1 MRVLHR
7 PNATDQHK
15 AIQGFSKGKPE
26 FTFLHLDHCALNLD
40 VFIMFQRGQSG
51 VRLLKRYIIMS
62 NANQNTNPF
71 LAVEMAGKD
80 VAIAQQDA
88 ARSVMSVAV
97 ETIKKNVHT
106 KEDAKAFLTGYAD
119 QIATTNKDSVKSL
132 KSRMAR
138 IVKVLIVSDD
148 KLNEFHKLSKPADGQ
163 KLIAKLSK
171 KCDGL
176 KPLYD
181 ALAIPS
187 AEPVTGEGDGEGDS
201 ESEPTEKDAKDLATL
216 WSTFYGDAMTNGHTK
231 DDINAF
237 VATVLAS

>member
-1 MRVLHR
+1 
-7 PNATDQHK
+7 
-15 AIQGFSKGKPE
+15 
-26 FTFLHLDHCALNLD
+26 
-40 VFIMFQRGQSG
+40 
-51 VRLLKRYIIMS
+51 
-62 NANQNTNPF
+62 
-71 LAVEMAGKD
+71 
-80 VAIAQQDA
+80 
-88 ARSVMSVAV
+88 MSVAI

-138 IVKVLIVSDD
+138 IVKVLIVSDE
-148 KLNEFHKLSKPADGQ
+148 KLNEYHKLSKPLDGQ

-187 AEPVTGEGDGEGDS
+187 AEPVTGESDS
-201 ESEPTEKDAKDLATL
+201 EGEPTDADKESLIEITIDYIKRARK
-216 WSTFYGDAMTNGHTK
+216 NGYTT
-231 DDINAF
+231 DDIMTTLTAELVTNQ
-237 VATVLAS
+237 

>member
-1 MRVLHR
+1 MLW
-7 PNATDQHK
+7 QY
-15 AIQGFSKGKPE
+15 
-26 FTFLHLDHCALNLD
+26 FL
-40 VFIMFQRGQSG
+40 
-51 VRLLKRYIIMS
+51 LLIKVIVMS
-62 NANQNTNPF
+62 NSNQNTNPF

-88 ARSVMSVAV
+88 ARSVMAVAV

-106 KEDAKAFLTGYAD
+106 KEDAKAFLTGYAE

-148 KLNEFHKLSKPADGQ
+148 KLNEYHKLSKPADGQ

-187 AEPVTGEGDGEGDS
+187 AEPVTGEGDS
-201 ESEPTEKDAKDLATL
+201 ETETEPTDADKKTL
-216 WSTFYGDAMTNGHTK
+216 PEIFADAMKQARHHGYTT
-231 DDINAF
+231 DEI
-237 VATVLAS
+237 VAELQYMQIDLTS

>member
-1 MRVLHR
+1 
-7 PNATDQHK
+7 
-15 AIQGFSKGKPE
+15 
-26 FTFLHLDHCALNLD
+26 
-40 VFIMFQRGQSG
+40 
-51 VRLLKRYIIMS
+51 MS
-62 NANQNTNPF
+62 NSNQNTNPF

-88 ARSVMSVAV
+88 ARSVMTVAI

-138 IVKVLIVSDD
+138 SVKVLIVSDE
-148 KLNEFHKLSKPADGQ
+148 KLNEYHKLSKPADGQ

-187 AEPVTGEGDGEGDS
+187 AEPVTGEGDS
-201 ESEPTEKDAKDLATL
+201 ESEPTDDNKESLIEITIDYLKRARK
-216 WSTFYGDAMTNGHTK
+216 NGYTT
-231 DDINAF
+231 DDIMTAITAEL
-237 VATVLAS
+237 VANQ

>member
-1 MRVLHR
+1 
-7 PNATDQHK
+7 
-15 AIQGFSKGKPE
+15 
-26 FTFLHLDHCALNLD
+26 
-40 VFIMFQRGQSG
+40 
-51 VRLLKRYIIMS
+51 MS
-62 NANQNTNPF
+62 NSNQNTNPF
-71 LAVEMAGKD
+71 LSVEMAGKD

-88 ARSVMSVAV
+88 ARSVMAVAV

-138 IVKVLIVSDD
+138 IVKVLIVSDE

-187 AEPVTGEGDGEGDS
+187 AEPVTSEGDS
-201 ESEPTEKDAKDLATL
+201 EGEPTDADKKTLPEIFAEAMKQARHHGYTTDEIVAELQYMQIDLT
-216 WSTFYGDAMTNGHTK
+216 S
-231 DDINAF
+231 
-237 VATVLAS
+237 

>member
-1 MRVLHR
+1 MVV
-7 PNATDQHK
+7 
-15 AIQGFSKGKPE
+15 FSTVNK
-26 FTFLHLDHCALNLD
+26 
-40 VFIMFQRGQSG
+40 
-51 VRLLKRYIIMS
+51 RLLVMS
-62 NANQNTNPF
+62 NSNQNTNPF
-71 LAVEMAGKD
+71 LSVEMAGKD

-138 IVKVLIVSDD
+138 IVKVLIVSDE

-187 AEPVTGEGDGEGDS
+187 AEPVTSEGDS
-201 ESEPTEKDAKDLATL
+201 EDDSETGTNDTHDALQAWWEQCQKIGHSDKFGLTNDEMLAYIARL
-216 WSTFYGDAMTNGHTK
+216 IS
-231 DDINAF
+231 
-237 VATVLAS
+237 

>member
-1 MRVLHR
+1 
-7 PNATDQHK
+7 
-15 AIQGFSKGKPE
+15 
-26 FTFLHLDHCALNLD
+26 
-40 VFIMFQRGQSG
+40 
-51 VRLLKRYIIMS
+51 MS
-62 NANQNTNPF
+62 NSNQNTNPF
-71 LAVEMAGKD
+71 LSVEMAGKD

-138 IVKVLIVSDD
+138 IVKVLIVSDE
-148 KLNEFHKLSKPADGQ
+148 KLNEYHKLSKPLDGQ

-187 AEPVTGEGDGEGDS
+187 AEPVTGEGDGE
-201 ESEPTEKDAKDLATL
+201 SEPTDKNKRPLPEIFANATKEARENGYTTDEIVAELSYLQIDLT
-216 WSTFYGDAMTNGHTK
+216 S
-231 DDINAF
+231 
-237 VATVLAS
+237 

>member
-26 FTFLHLDHCALNLD
+26 FTFLHLDRCALNLD

>member
-1 MRVLHR
+1 
-7 PNATDQHK
+7 
-15 AIQGFSKGKPE
+15 
-26 FTFLHLDHCALNLD
+26 
-40 VFIMFQRGQSG
+40 
-51 VRLLKRYIIMS
+51 MS

-80 VAIAQQDA
+80 VAVAQQDA
-88 ARSVMSVAV
+88 SKLVMSIAV

-138 IVKVLIVSDD
+138 IVKVLIVSDE
-148 KLNEFHKLSKPADGQ
+148 KLNEYHKLSKPVDGQ

-187 AEPVTGEGDGEGDS
+187 AEPVTGEGES
-201 ESEPTEKDAKDLATL
+201 ESEPTDADKESLIEITIDYIKRARK
-216 WSTFYGDAMTNGHTK
+216 NGYTT
-231 DDINAF
+231 DDIMTTLTAELVTNQ
-237 VATVLAS
+237 

>member
-1 MRVLHR
+1 
-7 PNATDQHK
+7 
-15 AIQGFSKGKPE
+15 
-26 FTFLHLDHCALNLD
+26 
-40 VFIMFQRGQSG
+40 
-51 VRLLKRYIIMS
+51 MS
-62 NANQNTNPF
+62 NSNQNTNPF
-71 LAVEMAGKD
+71 LSVEMAGKD

-88 ARSVMSVAV
+88 ARSVMAVAV

-138 IVKVLIVSDD
+138 IVKVLFVSDE
-148 KLNEFHKLSKPADGQ
+148 KLNEYHKLSKPVDGQ

-187 AEPVTGEGDGEGDS
+187 AEPVTSEGDS
-201 ESEPTEKDAKDLATL
+201 EGEPTDAGKESLIEITIDYIKRARK
-216 WSTFYGDAMTNGHTK
+216 NGYTT
-231 DDINAF
+231 DDIMTTLTAELVTNQ
-237 VATVLAS
+237 

>member
-1 MRVLHR
+1 
-7 PNATDQHK
+7 
-15 AIQGFSKGKPE
+15 
-26 FTFLHLDHCALNLD
+26 
-40 VFIMFQRGQSG
+40 
-51 VRLLKRYIIMS
+51 MS
-62 NANQNTNPF
+62 NSNQNTNPF

-88 ARSVMSVAV
+88 ARSVMSVAI

-187 AEPVTGEGDGEGDS
+187 ADTVTGEGDGEGDS

-216 WSTFYGDAMTNGHTK
+216 WSTFIGDAMTNGHTK

>member
-1 MRVLHR
+1 
-7 PNATDQHK
+7 
-15 AIQGFSKGKPE
+15 
-26 FTFLHLDHCALNLD
+26 
-40 VFIMFQRGQSG
+40 
-51 VRLLKRYIIMS
+51 MS

-88 ARSVMSVAV
+88 ARSVMAVAV

-138 IVKVLIVSDD
+138 IVKVLIVSDE
-148 KLNEFHKLSKPADGQ
+148 KLNEFHKLSKPVDGQ

-187 AEPVTGEGDGEGDS
+187 ADPVTGEGDSEDDS
-201 ESEPTEKDAKDLATL
+201 ETGTNDTHDALQAWWEQCQKIGHSDKFGLTNDEMLAYIARL
-216 WSTFYGDAMTNGHTK
+216 IS
-231 DDINAF
+231 
-237 VATVLAS
+237 

>member
-1 MRVLHR
+1 MVV
-7 PNATDQHK
+7 
-15 AIQGFSKGKPE
+15 FSTVNK
-26 FTFLHLDHCALNLD
+26 
-40 VFIMFQRGQSG
+40 
-51 VRLLKRYIIMS
+51 RLLVMS
-62 NANQNTNPF
+62 NSNQNTNPF

-80 VAIAQQDA
+80 VAIAQQNA
-88 ARSVMSVAV
+88 ARSVMSVAI

-138 IVKVLIVSDD
+138 IVKVLIVSDE
-148 KLNEFHKLSKPADGQ
+148 KLNEYHKLAKPADGQ
-163 KLIAKLSK
+163 KLIEKLSK

-187 AEPVTGEGDGEGDS
+187 AEPVTGEGDGEGDNG
-201 ESEPTEKDAKDLATL
+201 SEPTDAEKESLTEITIDYIKRARKNGYTTDEMIATL
-216 WSTFYGDAMTNGHTK
+216 TAEL
-231 DDINAF
+231 
-237 VATVLAS
+237 VANQ

>member
-1 MRVLHR
+1 
-7 PNATDQHK
+7 
-15 AIQGFSKGKPE
+15 
-26 FTFLHLDHCALNLD
+26 
-40 VFIMFQRGQSG
+40 
-51 VRLLKRYIIMS
+51 MS
-62 NANQNTNPF
+62 NSNQNTNPF

-88 ARSVMSVAV
+88 ARSVMTVAI

-138 IVKVLIVSDD
+138 IVKVLIVSDE
-148 KLNEFHKLSKPADGQ
+148 KLNEYHKLSKPADGQ

-187 AEPVTGEGDGEGDS
+187 AEPVTGEGDS
-201 ESEPTEKDAKDLATL
+201 ESEPTDDNKESLIEITIDYLKRARK
-216 WSTFYGDAMTNGHTK
+216 NGYTT
-231 DDINAF
+231 DDIMTAITAEL
-237 VATVLAS
+237 VANQ

>member
-1 MRVLHR
+1 
-7 PNATDQHK
+7 
-15 AIQGFSKGKPE
+15 
-26 FTFLHLDHCALNLD
+26 
-40 VFIMFQRGQSG
+40 
-51 VRLLKRYIIMS
+51 MS
-62 NANQNTNPF
+62 NSNQNTNPF

-88 ARSVMSVAV
+88 ARSVMAVAV

-106 KEDAKAFLTGYAD
+106 KEDAKAFLTGYAE

-138 IVKVLIVSDD
+138 IVKVLIVSDE
-148 KLNEFHKLSKPADGQ
+148 KLNEYHKLSKPADGQ

-187 AEPVTGEGDGEGDS
+187 AEPVTGEGDS
-201 ESEPTEKDAKDLATL
+201 ETETEPTDADKKTL
-216 WSTFYGDAMTNGHTK
+216 PEIFADAMKQARHHGYTT
-231 DDINAF
+231 DEI
-237 VATVLAS
+237 VAELQYMQIDLTS

>member
-1 MRVLHR
+1 
-7 PNATDQHK
+7 
-15 AIQGFSKGKPE
+15 
-26 FTFLHLDHCALNLD
+26 
-40 VFIMFQRGQSG
+40 
-51 VRLLKRYIIMS
+51 MS
-62 NANQNTNPF
+62 NSNQNTNPF
-71 LAVEMAGKD
+71 LSVEMAGKD

-88 ARSVMSVAV
+88 ARSVMAVAV

-148 KLNEFHKLSKPADGQ
+148 KLNEYHKLSKPVDGQ

-187 AEPVTGEGDGEGDS
+187 AEPVTSEGDS
-201 ESEPTEKDAKDLATL
+201 EDDNGSEPTDADKKSLPEIFAEAMKQARHHGYTTQEIMNHLA
-216 WSTFYGDAMTNGHTK
+216 
-231 DDINAF
+231 DISIEL
-237 VATVLAS
+237 TS

>member
-1 MRVLHR
+1 MPHTRHMVV
-7 PNATDQHK
+7 
-15 AIQGFSKGKPE
+15 FSTVNK
-26 FTFLHLDHCALNLD
+26 
-40 VFIMFQRGQSG
+40 
-51 VRLLKRYIIMS
+51 RLLVMS
-62 NANQNTNPF
+62 NSNQNTNPF
-71 LAVEMAGKD
+71 LPVEMAGKD
-80 VAIAQQDA
+80 VAIAQQEA

-148 KLNEFHKLSKPADGQ
+148 KLNEYHKLSKPADGQ
-163 KLIAKLSK
+163 KLIEKLSK

-187 AEPVTGEGDGEGDS
+187 AEPVSGESES
-201 ESEPTEKDAKDLATL
+201 ESEPTDDNKESLTEMTIDYIKRARKNGYTTDEMIATL
-216 WSTFYGDAMTNGHTK
+216 TAEL
-231 DDINAF
+231 
-237 VATVLAS
+237 VANQ

>member
-1 MRVLHR
+1 MLHR
-7 PNATDQHK
+7 PNAIDQYK
-15 AIQGFSKGKPE
+15 AIQRLWQGKLK
-26 FTFLHLDHCALNLD
+26 FTFVKIICWNACNSKTMPHTRHMV
-40 VFIMFQRGQSG
+40 VFST
-51 VRLLKRYIIMS
+51 VDKRLLVMS
-62 NANQNTNPF
+62 NSNQNTNPF

-88 ARSVMSVAV
+88 ARSVMAVAV

-148 KLNEFHKLSKPADGQ
+148 KLNEYHKLSKPVDGQ

-187 AEPVTGEGDGEGDS
+187 AEPVSGESES
-201 ESEPTEKDAKDLATL
+201 ESEPTDDNKESLTEMTIDYIKRARKNGYTTDEMIATL
-216 WSTFYGDAMTNGHTK
+216 TAEL
-231 DDINAF
+231 
-237 VATVLAS
+237 VANQ

>member
-1 MRVLHR
+1 
-7 PNATDQHK
+7 
-15 AIQGFSKGKPE
+15 
-26 FTFLHLDHCALNLD
+26 
-40 VFIMFQRGQSG
+40 
-51 VRLLKRYIIMS
+51 MS
-62 NANQNTNPF
+62 NSNQNTNPF

-138 IVKVLIVSDD
+138 IVKVLIVSDE

-187 AEPVTGEGDGEGDS
+187 AEPVTSEGDS
-201 ESEPTEKDAKDLATL
+201 EGEPTDADKKTLPEIFAEAMKQARHHGYTTDEIVAELQYMQIDLT
-216 WSTFYGDAMTNGHTK
+216 S
-231 DDINAF
+231 
-237 VATVLAS
+237 

>member
-1 MRVLHR
+1 
-7 PNATDQHK
+7 
-15 AIQGFSKGKPE
+15 
-26 FTFLHLDHCALNLD
+26 
-40 VFIMFQRGQSG
+40 
-51 VRLLKRYIIMS
+51 MS

-71 LAVEMAGKD
+71 LSVEMAGKD
-80 VAIAQQDA
+80 VAIAQQNA
-88 ARSVMSVAV
+88 ARSVMAVAV

-148 KLNEFHKLSKPADGQ
+148 KLNEYHKLAKPADGQ

-187 AEPVTGEGDGEGDS
+187 ADPVTGEGEGDGEG
-201 ESEPTEKDAKDLATL
+201 EPTDAEKESLTEMTIDYIKRARKHGYTTDEMIATL
-216 WSTFYGDAMTNGHTK
+216 TAEL
-231 DDINAF
+231 
-237 VATVLAS
+237 VANQ

>member
-1 MRVLHR
+1 
-7 PNATDQHK
+7 
-15 AIQGFSKGKPE
+15 
-26 FTFLHLDHCALNLD
+26 
-40 VFIMFQRGQSG
+40 
-51 VRLLKRYIIMS
+51 MS
-62 NANQNTNPF
+62 NSNQNTNPF

-88 ARSVMSVAV
+88 ARSVMSIAV

>member
-1 MRVLHR
+1 M
-7 PNATDQHK
+7 T
-15 AIQGFSKGKPE
+15 
-26 FTFLHLDHCALNLD
+26 
-40 VFIMFQRGQSG
+40 
-51 VRLLKRYIIMS
+51 

-88 ARSVMSVAV
+88 ARSVMSVAI

-138 IVKVLIVSDD
+138 IVKVLIVSDE
-148 KLNEFHKLSKPADGQ
+148 KLNEYHKLSKPADGQ

-187 AEPVTGEGDGEGDS
+187 AEPVSGESDSEGD
-201 ESEPTEKDAKDLATL
+201 EPTDDNKESLTEMTIDYIKRARKNGYTTDEMIATL
-216 WSTFYGDAMTNGHTK
+216 TAEL
-231 DDINAF
+231 
-237 VATVLAS
+237 VANQ

>member
-1 MRVLHR
+1 
-7 PNATDQHK
+7 
-15 AIQGFSKGKPE
+15 
-26 FTFLHLDHCALNLD
+26 
-40 VFIMFQRGQSG
+40 
-51 VRLLKRYIIMS
+51 
-62 NANQNTNPF
+62 
-71 LAVEMAGKD
+71 MAGKD

-88 ARSVMSVAV
+88 ARSVMSVAI

-138 IVKVLIVSDD
+138 IVKVLIVSDE
-148 KLNEFHKLSKPADGQ
+148 KLNEYHKLSKPLDGQ

-187 AEPVTGEGDGEGDS
+187 AEPVTGESDS
-201 ESEPTEKDAKDLATL
+201 EGEPTDADKESLIEITIDYIKRARK
-216 WSTFYGDAMTNGHTK
+216 NGYTT
-231 DDINAF
+231 DDIMTTLTAELVTNQ
-237 VATVLAS
+237 

>member
-1 MRVLHR
+1 
-7 PNATDQHK
+7 
-15 AIQGFSKGKPE
+15 
-26 FTFLHLDHCALNLD
+26 
-40 VFIMFQRGQSG
+40 
-51 VRLLKRYIIMS
+51 MS
-62 NANQNTNPF
+62 NSNQNTNPF

-80 VAIAQQDA
+80 VAIAQQQA
-88 ARSVMSVAV
+88 ARSVMSVAI

-148 KLNEFHKLSKPADGQ
+148 KLNEYHKLAKPADGQ
-163 KLIAKLSK
+163 KLIEKLSK

-187 AEPVTGEGDGEGDS
+187 AEAVTGEGEGESDS
-201 ESEPTEKDAKDLATL
+201 ETGTNDTQQAWWEQCQKLGHSDKFGLTNDEMLAFIARL
-216 WSTFYGDAMTNGHTK
+216 IS
-231 DDINAF
+231 
-237 VATVLAS
+237 

>member
-1 MRVLHR
+1 
-7 PNATDQHK
+7 
-15 AIQGFSKGKPE
+15 
-26 FTFLHLDHCALNLD
+26 
-40 VFIMFQRGQSG
+40 
-51 VRLLKRYIIMS
+51 MS

-88 ARSVMSVAV
+88 ARSVMAVAV

-148 KLNEFHKLSKPADGQ
+148 KLNEYHKLSKPADGQ

-187 AEPVTGEGDGEGDS
+187 AEPVSGESES
-201 ESEPTEKDAKDLATL
+201 ESEPTDDNKESLTEITIDYIKRARK
-216 WSTFYGDAMTNGHTK
+216 NGYTT
-231 DDINAF
+231 DDIMTTLTAELVTNQ
-237 VATVLAS
+237 

>member
-1 MRVLHR
+1 
-7 PNATDQHK
+7 
-15 AIQGFSKGKPE
+15 
-26 FTFLHLDHCALNLD
+26 
-40 VFIMFQRGQSG
+40 
-51 VRLLKRYIIMS
+51 MS

-148 KLNEFHKLSKPADGQ
+148 KLNEYHKLSKPADGQ

-187 AEPVTGEGDGEGDS
+187 AEPVTGEGDS
-201 ESEPTEKDAKDLATL
+201 ESEPTDAEKESLTEITIDYIKRARK
-216 WSTFYGDAMTNGHTK
+216 NGYTT
-231 DDINAF
+231 DDIMTTLTAELVTNQ
-237 VATVLAS
+237 

>member
-1 MRVLHR
+1 
-7 PNATDQHK
+7 
-15 AIQGFSKGKPE
+15 
-26 FTFLHLDHCALNLD
+26 
-40 VFIMFQRGQSG
+40 
-51 VRLLKRYIIMS
+51 MS

-106 KEDAKAFLTGYAD
+106 KEDAKAFLTGYAE

-138 IVKVLIVSDD
+138 IVKVLIVSDE

-187 AEPVTGEGDGEGDS
+187 AEPVTGEGDS
-201 ESEPTEKDAKDLATL
+201 ETETEPTDADKKTLPEIFAEPMKQARHHGYTTDEIVAELSRMQIDLA
-216 WSTFYGDAMTNGHTK
+216 S
-231 DDINAF
+231 
-237 VATVLAS
+237 

>member
-1 MRVLHR
+1 
-7 PNATDQHK
+7 
-15 AIQGFSKGKPE
+15 
-26 FTFLHLDHCALNLD
+26 
-40 VFIMFQRGQSG
+40 
-51 VRLLKRYIIMS
+51 MS
-62 NANQNTNPF
+62 NSNQNTNPF

-80 VAIAQQDA
+80 VAIAQQNA
-88 ARSVMSVAV
+88 ARSVMSVAI

-138 IVKVLIVSDD
+138 IVKVLIVSDE
-148 KLNEFHKLSKPADGQ
+148 KLNEYHKLAKPADGQ
-163 KLIAKLSK
+163 KLIEKLSK

-187 AEPVTGEGDGEGDS
+187 AEPVTGEGDGEGDDG
-201 ESEPTEKDAKDLATL
+201 SEPTDAGKESLTEMTIDYIKRARKNGYTTDEMIATL
-216 WSTFYGDAMTNGHTK
+216 TAEL
-231 DDINAF
+231 
-237 VATVLAS
+237 VANQ

>member
-1 MRVLHR
+1 
-7 PNATDQHK
+7 
-15 AIQGFSKGKPE
+15 
-26 FTFLHLDHCALNLD
+26 
-40 VFIMFQRGQSG
+40 
-51 VRLLKRYIIMS
+51 MS
-62 NANQNTNPF
+62 NSNQNTNPF

-163 KLIAKLSK
+163 KLIEKLSK

-187 AEPVTGEGDGEGDS
+187 AEPVTSEGESDS
-201 ESEPTEKDAKDLATL
+201 ESEPTDDNKESLIEITIDYLKRARK
-216 WSTFYGDAMTNGHTK
+216 NGYTT
-231 DDINAF
+231 DDIMTTITAELVTNQ
-237 VATVLAS
+237 

>member
-1 MRVLHR
+1 
-7 PNATDQHK
+7 
-15 AIQGFSKGKPE
+15 
-26 FTFLHLDHCALNLD
+26 
-40 VFIMFQRGQSG
+40 
-51 VRLLKRYIIMS
+51 MS

-71 LAVEMAGKD
+71 LSVEMAGKD

-88 ARSVMSVAV
+88 ARSVMAVAV

-148 KLNEFHKLSKPADGQ
+148 KLNEYHKLSNPVDGQ

-187 AEPVTGEGDGEGDS
+187 ADPVTGEGDS
-201 ESEPTEKDAKDLATL
+201 ESEPTDDNKESLIEITIDYIKRARK
-216 WSTFYGDAMTNGHTK
+216 NGYTT
-231 DDINAF
+231 DDIMTTLTAELVTNQ
-237 VATVLAS
+237 

>member
-1 MRVLHR
+1 
-7 PNATDQHK
+7 
-15 AIQGFSKGKPE
+15 
-26 FTFLHLDHCALNLD
+26 
-40 VFIMFQRGQSG
+40 
-51 VRLLKRYIIMS
+51 MS
-62 NANQNTNPF
+62 NSNQNANPF

-88 ARSVMSVAV
+88 ARSVMTVAI

-138 IVKVLIVSDD
+138 IVKVLIVSDE
-148 KLNEFHKLSKPADGQ
+148 KLNEYHKLSKPVDGQ

-187 AEPVTGEGDGEGDS
+187 AEPVTGEGDS
-201 ESEPTEKDAKDLATL
+201 ESEPTDDNKESLIEMTIDYIKRARKNGYTTDEMIATL
-216 WSTFYGDAMTNGHTK
+216 TAELVTNQ
-231 DDINAF
+231 
-237 VATVLAS
+237 

>member
-1 MRVLHR
+1 
-7 PNATDQHK
+7 
-15 AIQGFSKGKPE
+15 
-26 FTFLHLDHCALNLD
+26 
-40 VFIMFQRGQSG
+40 
-51 VRLLKRYIIMS
+51 MS

-71 LAVEMAGKD
+71 LSVEMAGKD

-138 IVKVLIVSDD
+138 IVKVLIVSDE
-148 KLNEFHKLSKPADGQ
+148 KLNEYHKLSKPADGQ
-163 KLIAKLSK
+163 KLVAKLSK

-187 AEPVTGEGDGEGDS
+187 ADPVTGEGDSEGD
-201 ESEPTEKDAKDLATL
+201 EPTEANKKTLPEIFAEAMKQARHHGYTTDEIVAELSYMQIDLT
-216 WSTFYGDAMTNGHTK
+216 S
-231 DDINAF
+231 
-237 VATVLAS
+237 

>member
-1 MRVLHR
+1 
-7 PNATDQHK
+7 
-15 AIQGFSKGKPE
+15 
-26 FTFLHLDHCALNLD
+26 
-40 VFIMFQRGQSG
+40 
-51 VRLLKRYIIMS
+51 MS

-80 VAIAQQDA
+80 VAIAQQEA
-88 ARSVMSVAV
+88 ARSVMAVAI

-148 KLNEFHKLSKPADGQ
+148 KLNEYHKLSKPVDGQ

-187 AEPVTGEGDGEGDS
+187 AEPVSGESES
-201 ESEPTEKDAKDLATL
+201 ESEPTDDNKESLTEMTIDYIKRARKNGYTTDEMIATL
-216 WSTFYGDAMTNGHTK
+216 TAEL
-231 DDINAF
+231 
-237 VATVLAS
+237 VANQ

>member
-1 MRVLHR
+1 
-7 PNATDQHK
+7 
-15 AIQGFSKGKPE
+15 
-26 FTFLHLDHCALNLD
+26 
-40 VFIMFQRGQSG
+40 
-51 VRLLKRYIIMS
+51 MS
-62 NANQNTNPF
+62 NSNQNTNPF

-80 VAIAQQDA
+80 VAIAQQNA
-88 ARSVMSVAV
+88 ARSVMSVAI

-138 IVKVLIVSDD
+138 IVKVLIVSDE
-148 KLNEFHKLSKPADGQ
+148 KLNEYHKLAKPADGQ
-163 KLIAKLSK
+163 KLIEKLSK

-187 AEPVTGEGDGEGDS
+187 AEPVTGEGDGEGDNG
-201 ESEPTEKDAKDLATL
+201 SEPTDAEKESLTEITIDYIKRARKNGYTTDEMIATL
-216 WSTFYGDAMTNGHTK
+216 TAEL
-231 DDINAF
+231 
-237 VATVLAS
+237 VANQ

>member
-1 MRVLHR
+1 
-7 PNATDQHK
+7 
-15 AIQGFSKGKPE
+15 
-26 FTFLHLDHCALNLD
+26 
-40 VFIMFQRGQSG
+40 
-51 VRLLKRYIIMS
+51 MS
-62 NANQNTNPF
+62 NSNQNTNPF
-71 LAVEMAGKD
+71 LSVEMAGKD

-88 ARSVMSVAV
+88 ARSVMSIAV

-187 AEPVTGEGDGEGDS
+187 AEPVTGEGESEGDS
-201 ESEPTEKDAKDLATL
+201 ETEPTDSDKKTLPEIFAEAMKQARHHGYTNDEIVAELSYMQIDLA
-216 WSTFYGDAMTNGHTK
+216 S
-231 DDINAF
+231 
-237 VATVLAS
+237 

>member
-1 MRVLHR
+1 MVV
-7 PNATDQHK
+7 
-15 AIQGFSKGKPE
+15 FSTVNK
-26 FTFLHLDHCALNLD
+26 
-40 VFIMFQRGQSG
+40 
-51 VRLLKRYIIMS
+51 RLLVMS
-62 NANQNTNPF
+62 NSNQNTNPF
-71 LAVEMAGKD
+71 LSVEMAGKD

-88 ARSVMSVAV
+88 ARSVMAVAI

-148 KLNEFHKLSKPADGQ
+148 KLNEYHKLSKPVDGQ

-187 AEPVTGEGDGEGDS
+187 AEPVTGEGDS
-201 ESEPTEKDAKDLATL
+201 ESEPTDADKKSLPEIFAEAMKQARHHGYTTEEIMNHLADMSIELT
-216 WSTFYGDAMTNGHTK
+216 S
-231 DDINAF
+231 
-237 VATVLAS
+237 

>member
-1 MRVLHR
+1 MVV
-7 PNATDQHK
+7 
-15 AIQGFSKGKPE
+15 FSTVDK
-26 FTFLHLDHCALNLD
+26 
-40 VFIMFQRGQSG
+40 
-51 VRLLKRYIIMS
+51 RLLVMS
-62 NANQNTNPF
+62 NSNQNTNPF
-71 LAVEMAGKD
+71 LPVEMAGKD
-80 VAIAQQDA
+80 VAIAQQEA
-88 ARSVMSVAV
+88 ARSVMSIAV

-148 KLNEFHKLSKPADGQ
+148 KLNEYHKLSKPVDGQ

-187 AEPVTGEGDGEGDS
+187 AEPVSGESES
-201 ESEPTEKDAKDLATL
+201 ESEPTDDNKESLTEMTIDYIKRARKNGYTTDEMIATL
-216 WSTFYGDAMTNGHTK
+216 TAEL
-231 DDINAF
+231 
-237 VATVLAS
+237 VANQ

>member
-1 MRVLHR
+1 
-7 PNATDQHK
+7 
-15 AIQGFSKGKPE
+15 
-26 FTFLHLDHCALNLD
+26 
-40 VFIMFQRGQSG
+40 
-51 VRLLKRYIIMS
+51 MS
-62 NANQNTNPF
+62 NSNQNTNPF
-71 LAVEMAGKD
+71 LSVEMAGKD

-88 ARSVMSVAV
+88 ARSVMAVAV

-138 IVKVLIVSDD
+138 IVKVLIVSDE
-148 KLNEFHKLSKPADGQ
+148 KLNEYHKLSKPVDGQ
-163 KLIAKLSK
+163 KLVAKLSK

-187 AEPVTGEGDGEGDS
+187 AEPVTSEGDS
-201 ESEPTEKDAKDLATL
+201 ETEPTDADKKTLSEIFAEPMKQARHHGYTTDEIVAELSRMQIDLT
-216 WSTFYGDAMTNGHTK
+216 S
-231 DDINAF
+231 
-237 VATVLAS
+237 